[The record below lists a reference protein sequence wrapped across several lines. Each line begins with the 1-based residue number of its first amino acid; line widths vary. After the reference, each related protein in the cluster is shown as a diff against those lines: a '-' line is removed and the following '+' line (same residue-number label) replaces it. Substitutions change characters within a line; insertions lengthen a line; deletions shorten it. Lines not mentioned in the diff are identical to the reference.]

1 MQMKLFLL
9 QVELYP
15 VAGGDVPVAGIAEPF
30 LWWVELLLL
39 PAISVAYG
47 AVPDTGGAIPA
58 VVAVFMLL
66 GEAFPDTGGDVPVVV
81 KGVHVTG

>member
-1 MQMKLFLL
+1 M
-9 QVELYP
+9 
-15 VAGGDVPVAGIAEPF
+15 
-30 LWWVELLLL
+30 ELLLL
-39 PAISVAYG
+39 PAIPVADG

-66 GEAFPDTGGDVPVVV
+66 GEAFPVTGGDVPVVV